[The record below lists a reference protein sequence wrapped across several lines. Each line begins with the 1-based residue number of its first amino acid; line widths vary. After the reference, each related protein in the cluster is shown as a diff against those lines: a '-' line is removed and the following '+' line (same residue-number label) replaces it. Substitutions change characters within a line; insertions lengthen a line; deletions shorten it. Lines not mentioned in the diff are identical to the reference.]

1 MISQRALLVECG
13 PGRRLCS
20 ALQNI
25 LHSHFQLSVVS
36 EPTSEDALDDH
47 DAKSSFQDEI
57 KNFDPLVIFLILS
70 PQVKDNGRLLQS
82 VKQAALRVP
91 IIAVLEDSEPQRVFE
106 LLKAG
111 ASDFVTSPL
120 NASNVLPRTWKL
132 MKLAVDSNKQTQSFG
147 NGAGLQQ
154 LVGESPDFVVLLEK
168 IPQIAKCDANVLIEG
183 ETGTG
188 KEVYAR
194 AIHYR
199 SPRAGKPFIPVNCGA
214 IPVELVENELF
225 GHERGAFTSAFA
237 FQPGLIEEA
246 NGGTL
251 FLDEIDCL
259 PVLAQVKLLRFLQ
272 EKEYKPLGST
282 RIRKADVRIIAASNL
297 DLEQAVEN
305 GKMRQDLFYRL
316 NVISITLPPLRE
328 RREDIPLLCR
338 YFVAK
343 YSAEFNKE
351 LTGIAPDALHLLMA
365 YNWPGNV
372 RQLQHIIERAI
383 VMSDGLL
390 LKTSN
395 LEVPTSQELDR
406 CESLREAK
414 AKEIAR
420 FEKNYIQGLLSV
432 CNGNITRA
440 AEVAQKNRR
449 AFWQLIQ
456 KHQIDVSRFKP
467 SLSR

>member
-1 MISQRALLVECG
+1 MTSRRALLVEFG
-13 PGRRLCS
+13 PDPRLGS

-25 LHSHFQLSVVS
+25 LDPHFHLSVVT
-36 EPTSEDALDDH
+36 EPAPENALSDGDAER
-47 DAKSSFQDEI
+47 SFQDEI
-57 KNFDPLVIFLILS
+57 RGFDPLVIFLILS
-70 PQVKDNGRLLQS
+70 PQVKDNGRILQS
-82 VKQAALRVP
+82 VKQAAVRVP

-111 ASDFVTSPL
+111 AADFITSPL

-132 MKLAVDSNKQTQSFG
+132 LKPVPDNTTPAHFLDNSTH
-147 NGAGLQQ
+147 Q
-154 LVGESPDFVVLLEK
+154 LIGESPDFVVLLQK

-199 SPRAGKPFIPVNCGA
+199 SPRASKPFVPVNCGA

-237 FQPGLIEEA
+237 LQVGLIEEA

-259 PVLAQVKLLRFLQ
+259 PPLAQVKLLRFLQ

-282 RIRKADVRIIAASNL
+282 RLRKADVRIIAASNL
-297 DLEQAVEN
+297 NLERATET

-316 NVISITLPPLRE
+316 NVISLTLPPLRE
-328 RREDIPLLCR
+328 RRDDVPLLSR
-338 YFVAK
+338 YFLSR

-351 LTGIAPDALHLLMA
+351 LTGIAPDALHVLMT
-365 YNWPGNV
+365 YGWPGNV
-372 RQLQHIIERAI
+372 RQLQHVIERAT
-383 VMSDGLL
+383 VMCEGTLL
-390 LKTSN
+390 NTKDLDI
-395 LEVPTSQELDR
+395 PISQDFYH

-414 AKEIAR
+414 AKEIAK

-449 AFWQLIQ
+449 ALWQLIQ
-456 KHQIDVSRFKP
+456 KHGIDVSRFKT
-467 SLSR
+467 SLRNSM

>member
-1 MISQRALLVECG
+1 MTAQRALLVECG
-13 PGRRLCS
+13 RERRLGS

-25 LHSHFQLSVVS
+25 LDPHFNLSVVT
-36 EPTSEDALDDH
+36 EPTPENALIN
-47 DAKSSFQDEI
+47 AEAERSFQDAI
-57 KNFDPLVIFLILS
+57 KSFDPLVIFLILS
-70 PQVKDNGRLLQS
+70 PKVKDNGRLLQS
-82 VKQAALRVP
+82 VKEAAVRVP
-91 IIAVLEDSEPQRVFE
+91 IIAVVEDSEPQRVFD

-111 ASDFVTSPL
+111 ATDFITSPV

-132 MKLAVDSNKQTQSFG
+132 LKRDTSKPPQVFG
-147 NGAGLQQ
+147 TGSVTHQ
-154 LVGESPDFVVLLEK
+154 LVGESPDFLMLLEK

-199 SPRAGKPFIPVNCGA
+199 GKRSSKPFVPVNCGA
-214 IPVELVENELF
+214 IPLELVENELF

-237 FQPGLIEEA
+237 LQAGLIEEA
-246 NGGTL
+246 HGGTL

-259 PVLAQVKLLRFLQ
+259 PPLAQVKLLRFLQ

-282 RIRKADVRIIAASNL
+282 RLRKADVRIIAASNL
-297 DLEQAVEN
+297 NLEMAIQN

-316 NVISITLPPLRE
+316 NVISLTLPPLRE
-328 RREDIPLLCR
+328 RREDIPLLAR
-338 YFVAK
+338 YFVAR
-343 YSAEFNKE
+343 YSAEFAKE
-351 LTGIAPDALHLLMA
+351 LTGIAADAMHVLTT
-365 YNWPGNV
+365 YGWPGNV
-372 RQLQHIIERAI
+372 RQLQHVIERAT
-383 VMSDGLL
+383 VMTEG
-390 LKTSN
+390 
-395 LEVPTSQELDR
+395 SQLVIKDLDIPSSQDFDR

-414 AKEIAR
+414 AKEIAK

-449 AFWQLIQ
+449 ALWQLIQ
-456 KHQIDVSRFKP
+456 KHRIDVSRFKP
-467 SLSR
+467 SIPR